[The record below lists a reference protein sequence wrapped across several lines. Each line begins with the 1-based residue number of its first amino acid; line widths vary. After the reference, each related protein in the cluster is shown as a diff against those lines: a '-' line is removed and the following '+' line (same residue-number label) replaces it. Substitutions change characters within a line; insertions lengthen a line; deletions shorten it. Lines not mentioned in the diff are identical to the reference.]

1 MAEANVRGWIYV
13 IAALLAGYFVWK
25 GNVDWAVYVLALCM
39 LFSGYHHITAK
50 HKK

>member
-1 MAEANVRGWIYV
+1 MAEPKVRGWIYV
-13 IAALLAGYFVWK
+13 LAALLAGYFVYD
-25 GNVDWAVYVLALCM
+25 GNLPWAVYVLAFCM